1 MGEAIRFVSCKTHSA
16 RLAFFSTSTM
26 RQYEVSLFFS
36 VLRTTRVRGHHINCV
51 GAGYPCVCF
60 LSMKTIFSTSQDEV
74 IRGFPFLFS
83 LTDYPGE
90 GPPYQLRSSR
100 VSVLVFSVDGN
111 NSFHLFPPAS
121 ALQSTRVRG
130 RFISIRGIHRSLTQ
144 AGESDSARNERA
156 SWGQHCDERDVEQRF
171 LCDFTSPWEIIP
183 DPRSVVYD

>member
-100 VSVLVFSVDGN
+100 VSVLVFFLSMETILSTCFHQLLLYSLPGLGAALSASV
-111 NSFHLFPPAS
+111 AS
-121 ALQSTRVRG
+121 T
-130 RFISIRGIHRSLTQ
+130 
-144 AGESDSARNERA
+144 
-156 SWGQHCDERDVEQRF
+156 
-171 LCDFTSPWEIIP
+171 
-183 DPRSVVYD
+183 DP